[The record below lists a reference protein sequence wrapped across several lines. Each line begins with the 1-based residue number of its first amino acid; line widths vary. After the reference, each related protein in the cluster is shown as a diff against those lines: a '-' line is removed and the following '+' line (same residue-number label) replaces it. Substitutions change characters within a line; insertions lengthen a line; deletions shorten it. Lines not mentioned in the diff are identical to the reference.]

1 MSHKGPVYRPSEPSP
16 NDMRWAILRHDVP
29 GEGWH
34 LDLLLARPDADSL
47 VTFRIVDPAATDLL
61 RGARPWSRTAARL
74 PDHRAVYLDYEGAIS
89 GGRGSVSRLASGA
102 LEWLHAAEGS
112 LRVRLNPL
120 GILSAERTGP
130 TWNLSLDSLEPDA
143 SSPNLGR

>member
-47 VTFRIVDPAATDLL
+47 VTFRVVDPAATDLL
-61 RGARPWSRTAARL
+61 RDVRPWASTVARL
-74 PDHRAVYLDYEGAIS
+74 PDHRLVYLDYEGAIS

-102 LEWLHAAEGS
+102 LEWLCSADGS

-120 GILSAERTGP
+120 GILSAERSGP
-130 TWNLSLDSLEPDA
+130 AWNLSLESLEPDR